1 MATMWFDE
9 DSSEDEE
16 SKINPKE
23 KSEIEK
29 EEYFYYANKR
39 LFFGENKKCAAHPC
53 FAQWLMEKA
62 KDADALLTMDRDK
75 LRRHIM
81 KCHNYTELCEDYSYE
96 EWKNKDE
103 HEKII
108 DA

>member
-39 LFFGENKKCAAHPC
+39 CLCKEGCSTRSCPCFKHGSGCNSSCGCDEDCENIFNHLEYFFGENKKCAAHPC
-53 FAQWLMEKA
+53 FAQ
-62 KDADALLTMDRDK
+62 
-75 LRRHIM
+75 
-81 KCHNYTELCEDYSYE
+81 
-96 EWKNKDE
+96 
-103 HEKII
+103 
-108 DA
+108 